1 MPGGPS
7 AEPCP
12 VSLAEPPVSHP
23 LRPLIYHVRL
33 GRTRTSRRR
42 TTLNAT
48 RLHDWHVANGAKMA
62 PFAGY
67 DMPISYPTGA
77 VEEHLITRR
86 SAGLF
91 DIDHMGQIEVS
102 GPGADEFVS
111 RTVSS
116 KVIDMKDGDARY
128 SLLLDDKGLVLDDL
142 FVYKL
147 PGRWWIV
154 VNASNR
160 EADYAWFKA
169 LAAKTG
175 NAGLKVID
183 HSEATYMIAVQ
194 GPRAIELMDL
204 VSGGAV
210 SVLPRFTSGQL
221 NVAGI
226 PVLFGRTG
234 YTGEDGGEL
243 FFPAEKAVELW
254 ELLLATGAKHG
265 IETKPIGLAARDSLR
280 FEAGMPLHGHE
291 ISPTINPLEAGFKW
305 ACDFEKDFVG
315 KPALE
320 KVQAEGLKR
329 KLVGIEVTG
338 GVPREGYEIVAEGT
352 STVIGACV
360 AGMFCPT
367 VKKYAA
373 NAFLSPESAKV
384 GTKVQVLIH
393 GKPKDAV
400 VIKRPLYIPAYRR

>member
-1 MPGGPS
+1 
-7 AEPCP
+7 
-12 VSLAEPPVSHP
+12 
-23 LRPLIYHVRL
+23 
-33 GRTRTSRRR
+33 
-42 TTLNAT
+42 
-48 RLHDWHVANGAKMA
+48 MA

-86 SAGLF
+86 SVGLF

-111 RTVSS
+111 QLVSS
-116 KVIDMKDGDARY
+116 KVIDMKDRDARY
-128 SLLLDDKGLVLDDL
+128 SLLLDEKGLVLDDL
-142 FVYKL
+142 FIYRL
-147 PGRWWIV
+147 PGGSAGGSRWWIV

-160 EADYAWFKA
+160 ENDYAWIRSRA
-169 LAAKTG
+169 P
-175 NAGLKVID
+175 AGLKVVD
-183 HSEATYMIAVQ
+183 HSEDTYMIAVQ
-194 GPRAIELMDL
+194 GPRALDL
-204 VSGGAV
+204 LDHVSGGAV
-210 SVLPRFTSGQL
+210 SVLPRFTSGDIS
-221 NVAGI
+221 VRGI

-243 FFPAEKAVELW
+243 FFPADRAVELW
-254 ELLLATGAKHG
+254 ELLLAEGERRG

-291 ISPTINPLEAGFKW
+291 ISPEINPLEAGFKW

-315 KPALE
+315 KAALE
-320 KVQAEGLKR
+320 KIQAEGLKR
-329 KLVGIEVTG
+329 RLVGIEVSG
-338 GVPREGYEIVAEGT
+338 GVPREGYELRSASGEA
-352 STVIGACV
+352 IGHCV

-373 NAFLSPESAKV
+373 NAFVLPEYAKA
-384 GTKVQVLIH
+384 GTALQVLIH

-400 VIKRPLYIPAYRR
+400 VVKRPLYIPAYRR